1 MNRYAMSIP
10 LPGPFAEQRAL
21 TARLQD
27 LGYTDLWSS
36 ETAGYDAFVPLALAG
51 EWAPD
56 LRLGTAVVPAF
67 TRGPALMAQTVA
79 TMAEAAPGRFV
90 LGLGASSDV
99 IVEKWNAIAFDRP
112 FSRTRDM
119 LRFLRSA
126 LAGEKV
132 THAFDTF
139 EVSGFRLGLV
149 PKEPVP
155 ILVAALR
162 ERMLRL
168 GGTEADGVILN
179 WLSAEDVA
187 KVAPL
192 VHDGGAD
199 KEIVARIFVCPTD
212 DPAAREQAKQFVTA
226 YLNVPV
232 YADYQRFLGRGDALA
247 PMQAKWAA
255 GDRKGALAA
264 VPEEVVDDLIVLG
277 TPEQC
282 RARIQQYVDH
292 GVTTPMLAIMPWGV
306 PSAEAIEALAP
317 ASVGA
322 SSGGA

>member
-21 TARLQD
+21 TARLQE

-36 ETAGYDAFVPLALAG
+36 ETAAYDAFVPLALAG
-51 EWAPD
+51 EWAPQ

-67 TRGPALMAQTVA
+67 TRGPALIAQSVA
-79 TMAEAAPGRFV
+79 TMAEACQGRFV
-90 LGLGASSDV
+90 LGIGASSNV
-99 IVEKWNAIAFDRP
+99 IVEKWNAVPFDRP
-112 FSRTRDM
+112 FSRTRDL

-132 THAFDTF
+132 TQTFDTF
-139 EVSGFRLGLV
+139 AVEGFRLGLV
-149 PKEPVP
+149 PKQPVP

-168 GGTEADGVILN
+168 AGTEADGVILN
-179 WLSAEDVA
+179 WLSADDVA
-187 KVAPL
+187 QVAPL
-192 VHDGGAD
+192 VHEGGPD
-199 KEIVARIFVCPTD
+199 KEIVCRIFVCPTD

-232 YADYQRFLGRGDALA
+232 YADYQRFLGRGEALA
-247 PMQAKWAA
+247 PMQALWQA
-255 GDRKGALAA
+255 GDRKAALGS
-264 VPEEVVDDLIVLG
+264 VPEDVVDNLIVLG

-282 RARIQQYVDH
+282 RARIQRYVEC

-306 PSAEAIEALAP
+306 PSAQAIEALAP
-317 ASVGA
+317 DRVGA
-322 SSGGA
+322 GSDG

>member
-21 TARLQD
+21 TARLQE

-36 ETAGYDAFVPLALAG
+36 ETAAYDAFVPLALAG
-51 EWAPD
+51 EWAPQ

-67 TRGPALMAQTVA
+67 TRGPALMAQSVA
-79 TMAEAAPGRFV
+79 TMAEACQGRFV
-90 LGLGASSDV
+90 LGIGASSNV
-99 IVEKWNAIAFDRP
+99 IVEKWNAVAFDRP
-112 FSRTRDM
+112 FSRTRDL

-132 THAFDTF
+132 TETFDTF
-139 EVSGFRLGLV
+139 AVEGFRLGLV
-149 PKEPVP
+149 PKQPVP

-168 GGTEADGVILN
+168 AGTEADGVILN
-179 WLSAEDVA
+179 WLSADDVA
-187 KVAPL
+187 QVAPL
-192 VHDGGAD
+192 VHEGGPD
-199 KEIVARIFVCPTD
+199 KEIVCRIFVCPTD
-212 DPAAREQAKQFVTA
+212 DPAAREQAKQFVTS

-232 YADYQRFLGRGDALA
+232 YADYQRFLGRGEQLA
-247 PMQAKWAA
+247 PMQALWQA
-255 GDRKGALAA
+255 GDRKAALAA
-264 VPEEVVDDLIVLG
+264 VPEDVVDDLIVLG

-282 RARIQQYVDH
+282 RARIRRYVEC

-317 ASVGA
+317 ERVGA
-322 SSGGA
+322 GTDG